1 MTNWVEYNKSFL
13 MNLSSICSLEVD
25 QKFVVLGWAV
35 YGVWCTIELGGDVR
49 DFLVSCFE
57 AAFGLGL
64 GFDKN
69 TSENTLPIPRN
80 IKGEVDKGPIA
91 GPQHSHVLSI

>member
-1 MTNWVEYNKSFL
+1 